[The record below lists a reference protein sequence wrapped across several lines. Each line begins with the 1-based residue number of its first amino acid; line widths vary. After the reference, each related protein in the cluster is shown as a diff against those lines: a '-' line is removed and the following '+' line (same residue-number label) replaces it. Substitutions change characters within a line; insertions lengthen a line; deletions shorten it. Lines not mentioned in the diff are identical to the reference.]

1 VNMVGAGFGWLAGWL
16 AGYCGVMHGHRGTY
30 NWFGS
35 LSVKEFA
42 SLRWDWLP
50 TISSSGTEWSLK
62 GAMLQAP
69 LLLSKDIRWQEGV
82 RRDMSVLVVS
92 WFFLSFFLS
101 PAFEGDA
108 EDKMIAFF
116 EWD

>member
-1 VNMVGAGFGWLAGWL
+1 
-16 AGYCGVMHGHRGTY
+16 
-30 NWFGS
+30 
-35 LSVKEFA
+35 
-42 SLRWDWLP
+42 
-50 TISSSGTEWSLK
+50 
-62 GAMLQAP
+62 
-69 LLLSKDIRWQEGV
+69 V

-108 EDKMIAFF
+108 EDKTIAFF